1 MPGSVV
7 TRRAVLTGVLA
18 GVGTLAGCSGRL
30 SAPEAPSTA
39 SVPGSATPRG
49 GRSGAN
55 AVAPDRTDSASGT
68 QGPPTGAE
76 DHGPPGDPGL
86 VASRATV
93 PVLCYH
99 QVRPWAPEDS
109 GYNRAS
115 LICPPERFR
124 AQLDGL
130 AAAGYTTISPDDY
143 WAHLRGD
150 GALPGK
156 PVLLTFDDGKDN
168 QVDVAAAELAKRRM
182 TGTFFIMTVVIGNPG
197 WVSRRDVRTLADT
210 GMTVGSHTWDH
221 QDVRKL
227 RGKDWAAQFAQP
239 RATLAKLSGQPVAD
253 LAFPYGAW
261 NRAALPRLIDAGY
274 RSAYQLDL
282 QPLDAKYPQ
291 LTLRRSMV
299 TSTWTGPQIVAA
311 VERLSAQT

>member
-1 MPGSVV
+1 MPGSAV
-7 TRRAVLTGVLA
+7 TRRAVLTGALA
-18 GVGTLAGCSGRL
+18 GMGALAACSGRVP
-30 SAPEAPSTA
+30 A
-39 SVPGSATPRG
+39 PGSASAPTGSGSGAPRP

-55 AVAPDRTDSASGT
+55 AVNPNRREGSAGAGGS
-68 QGPPTGAE
+68 PTGAA
-76 DHGPPGDPGL
+76 GSGWPSDPG
-86 VASRATV
+86 VIAARATV

-99 QVRPWAPEDS
+99 QVRPWAPSDS
-109 GYNRAS
+109 AYNRAS
-115 LICPPERFR
+115 LICPPSAFR

-143 WAHLRGD
+143 CAHLRGD
-150 GALPGK
+150 GTLPTK

-182 TGTFFIMTVVIGNPG
+182 TGTFFIMSVVIGNPG
-197 WVSRRDVRTLADT
+197 WVSRRDLRTLADT

-227 RGKDWAAQFAQP
+227 KGNDWEAQFAQP
-239 RATLAKLSGQPVAD
+239 RATLAKLSGQTVAD